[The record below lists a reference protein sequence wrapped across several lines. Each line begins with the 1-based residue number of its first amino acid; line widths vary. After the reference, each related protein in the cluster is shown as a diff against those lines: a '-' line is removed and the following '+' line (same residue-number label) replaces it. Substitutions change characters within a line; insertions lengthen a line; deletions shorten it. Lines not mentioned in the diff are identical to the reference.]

1 MKQTEKQPERGKFE
15 CAICGK
21 GVQHA
26 NLVSF
31 SKRRIKQVR
40 KPNLHVHH
48 LMVEGTK
55 VKIKVCTTCKRTLRQ
70 QQRAEQVAASKATVN
85 A

>member
-1 MKQTEKQPERGKFE
+1 MKQTEKQQGRGKLE

-31 SKRRIKQVR
+31 SKRRVKKIR

-48 LMVEGTK
+48 LVIEGMK
-55 VKIKVCTTCKRTLRQ
+55 VKIKVCTTCKRTLRKA
-70 QQRAEQVAASKATVN
+70 QRDEQIAATKTNV
-85 A
+85 

>member
-1 MKQTEKQPERGKFE
+1 MKQIKEGKLE
-15 CAICGK
+15 CAICAK
-21 GVQHA
+21 GVQHS

-31 SKRRIKQVR
+31 SKRRIKHVR

-48 LMVEGTK
+48 MVVDGTR
-55 VKIKVCTTCKRTLRQ
+55 VKILVCTACKRLLRESEK
-70 QQRAEQVAASKATVN
+70 AEQVAKAKTN

>member
-1 MKQTEKQPERGKFE
+1 MKQVVKGKYG
-15 CAICGK
+15 CAVCGK

-31 SKRRIKQVR
+31 SKRKIKTVR

-48 LMVEGTK
+48 LVVDGSR
-55 VKIKVCTTCKRTLRQ
+55 VKIKVCTSCKRGLRVDYRKAQ
-70 QQRAEQVAASKATVN
+70 ATVAVAA
-85 A
+85 

>member
-1 MKQTEKQPERGKFE
+1 MKQVKIGKYG
-15 CAICGK
+15 CAVCGK

-31 SKRRIKQVR
+31 SKRKIKVVR
-40 KPNLHVHH
+40 KPNLHTHH
-48 LMVEGTK
+48 IVVDGSK
-55 VKIKVCTTCKRTLRQ
+55 VKLRVCTSCKRALRVDY
-70 QQRAEQVAASKATVN
+70 RKAQAKPVL

>member
-1 MKQTEKQPERGKFE
+1 MKQTEKGKLQ

-31 SKRRIKQVR
+31 SKRRIKHVR

-48 LMVEGTK
+48 LTIEGSK
-55 VKIKVCTTCKRTLRQ
+55 VKILVCTTCKRSLRQ
-70 QQRAEQVAASKATVN
+70 AQRAEQVAAAKVN

>member
-1 MKQTEKQPERGKFE
+1 MKQTEKQPERVKFG

-31 SKRRIKQVR
+31 SKRRTKHIR

-48 LMVEGTK
+48 LIIDGTK
-55 VKIKVCTTCKRTLRQ
+55 VKIKVCTTCKRALRKV
-70 QQRAEQVAASKATVN
+70 QRDEQVAAAKTN

>member
-1 MKQTEKQPERGKFE
+1 MKQTEKQPEKGKLG

-31 SKRRIKQVR
+31 SKRRIKHIR

-48 LMVEGTK
+48 IVIEGVK
-55 VKIKVCTTCKRTLRQ
+55 VKIKVCTTCKRTLRKA
-70 QQRAEQVAASKATVN
+70 QREEQVAAAKASV
-85 A
+85 

>member
-1 MKQTEKQPERGKFE
+1 MKQVEKGKYG
-15 CAICGK
+15 CAVCGK

-31 SKRRIKQVR
+31 SKRKIKVVR
-40 KPNLHVHH
+40 KPNLHTHH
-48 LMVEGTK
+48 LVVDGSR
-55 VKIKVCTTCKRTLRQ
+55 VKIKVCTSCKRGLRVDY
-70 QQRAEQVAASKATVN
+70 RKAQAKPVL

>member
-1 MKQTEKQPERGKFE
+1 MKQTEKQPEKGKYG
-15 CAICGK
+15 CALCGK

-31 SKRRIKQVR
+31 SKRRVKQIR

-48 LMVEGTK
+48 LMIEGVK
-55 VKIKVCTTCKRTLRQ
+55 VKIKVCTTCKRTLRKV
-70 QQRAEQVAASKATVN
+70 QRAEQVAAAKASV
-85 A
+85 